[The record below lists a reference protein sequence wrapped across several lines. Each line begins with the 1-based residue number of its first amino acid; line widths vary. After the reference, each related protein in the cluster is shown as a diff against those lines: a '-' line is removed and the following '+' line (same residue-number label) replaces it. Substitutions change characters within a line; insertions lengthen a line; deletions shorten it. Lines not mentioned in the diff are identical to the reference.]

1 MSRRKARISA
11 LETLFEIESRESED
25 VTSDSIVDICHEA
38 LQRNGVAV
46 EEYRDFAGSLIRGAW
61 EHKAEY
67 DESIEGS
74 SRKWSLHRI
83 GRIEAAIMRMALHE
97 MRRMSTPPSVAI
109 NEAVELTKRYASE
122 RAASF
127 VNGILGSLVA
137 GIQIEE

>member
-11 LETLFEIESRESED
+11 LETLFEIESRGAG
-25 VTSDSIVDICHEA
+25 TLTPDSMAGICDEA

-46 EEYRDFAGSLIRGAW
+46 GEYRDFAASLVRGTW
-61 EHKAEY
+61 EHRAEY
-67 DESIEGS
+67 DEGIACS
-74 SRKWSLHRI
+74 SHSWSLHRI
-83 GRIEAAIMRMALHE
+83 GRVETAIMRMALHE
-97 MRRMSTPPSVAI
+97 MKRMSTPPSVAI

-137 GIQIEE
+137 DIQVEE